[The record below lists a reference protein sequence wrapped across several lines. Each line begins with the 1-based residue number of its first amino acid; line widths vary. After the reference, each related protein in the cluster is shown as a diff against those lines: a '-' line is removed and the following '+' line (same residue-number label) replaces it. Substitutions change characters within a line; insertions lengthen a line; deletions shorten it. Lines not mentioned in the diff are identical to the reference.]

1 VASFESYLEMATVRS
16 VTIGIFDDA
25 RGAARGVERLGAAGF
40 KGMTIYDGESARH
53 EQQSALPVRPV
64 PVGSI
69 LALGS
74 LCREDSG
81 SGEPAVRAF
90 KSHLA
95 EYHLPDEVIEGYATI
110 LRHDGKFILVRT
122 HPRERTKLSGS
133 LGNAVPR
140 G

>member
-1 VASFESYLEMATVRS
+1 MSSRALFQSVQSRWVPYL
-16 VTIGIFDDA
+16 
-25 RGAARGVERLGAAGF
+25 
-40 KGMTIYDGESARH
+40 
-53 EQQSALPVRPV
+53 P
-64 PVGSI
+64 
-69 LALGS
+69 GS
-74 LCREDSG
+74 LCREEAG